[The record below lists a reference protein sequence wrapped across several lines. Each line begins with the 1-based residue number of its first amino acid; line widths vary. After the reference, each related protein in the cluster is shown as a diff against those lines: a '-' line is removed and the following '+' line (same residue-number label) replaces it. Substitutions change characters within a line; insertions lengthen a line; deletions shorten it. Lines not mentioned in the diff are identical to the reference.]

1 MKIKHRIMS
10 LLLCGLILYFSF
22 SEIAFAGNVQEHTC
36 NHEHTDAC
44 YAQVTAC
51 LYEADSADSAH
62 GEDETNTTETDGKE
76 SKQEHICSE
85 ESGCITRILLCP
97 HVHDEYCGYYG
108 APEPVPVL
116 SWEWIDEEEY
126 LVQDENTGEWG
137 LGLPGASEENPVT
150 PEVLAELL
158 PAEITAVFSDET
170 TKTLPI
176 EWDYTPLPKNGAY
189 EGTYTLT
196 AALSEEYTLDADAP
210 EMKVLLD
217 LGGGEII
224 AISQEVLDKHIV
236 TEGIVNPPDAKI
248 NLFDYAVIGDVNNP
262 TTGQDLL
269 TDSMKTHTH
278 YRNPD
283 YVLAGKW
290 SSPGKDTTG
299 RYVGFPEWNVGIN
312 TNHFILFGDANIMH
326 AGLWNRGSGSGS
338 VYGQLFSGI
347 QGMVNNTLTDGYPT
361 INAGNARKK
370 LDDESSVTRRNP
382 FHPERLANWPK
393 WMWVADAL
401 LSGECQGTNIYYA
414 DINLELAKVQNLSEK
429 IIENWESQNHKKFG
443 TGEGEATESLEYLF
457 KPGVED
463 GDYKKSY
470 ENVTGLFQMDD
481 DGYYYYSMRK
491 NFAELSTDA
500 DGNNK
505 FILYN
510 SPAVKTTGGGMGNFL
525 PFNKGT
531 EVFEGENG
539 KGELVNK
546 QVLQPNGNPYTSD
559 MPGLNHYFGLS
570 MDLDFRQPVNG
581 KINSDSGKA
590 NDMIFEFSGDDDV
603 WVFVDDTLVLD
614 LGGTHSEI
622 YGTINFATGE
632 VNIGRAYDKNFAYA
646 PVSTAKADGRNDIS
660 TTLLELFK
668 KAGTEKN
675 VQWNGNTFA
684 SNTDHTLRF
693 FYLERGNYDS
703 TMTLRFNLTSKLFQ
717 QIKKVDQ
724 DGKPLK
730 DVEFELYAAQ
740 PVEGT
745 ENEYEKSGIALTKL
759 KTDSNGLAH
768 FVEDG
773 TVTTENPDGD
783 PFNFADRYTNG
794 TQYYILHESKTPDG
808 YRELP
813 KDIVLKFEP
822 ETAMLVV
829 DNPWVTGAYASFTST
844 VTGNRNVTYGKLNE
858 ETCDIE
864 SDGDNLNTNEI
875 NHGLVVAVPML
886 HEESTGIWK
895 ALYGSNVAGFSA
907 VSPET
912 RTEDEWRKAVLTAL
926 LYQCSDTDVNTPT
939 WYLQWVVENNRFEG
953 TLSDLPGRAD
963 RYQLNNA
970 SGDIKMVYAIISPA
984 TLSALGISTTAGTGA
999 VKYQQLGDYV
1009 NKLMT
1014 EGKLTRDQAVA
1025 AAANIIL
1032 KGNNSFRFLNTDQ
1045 FSRNFRSLIY
1055 IPNEQRELRV
1065 WKVGDD
1071 GQGVNG
1077 AKFSLYTD
1085 PGCTGTA
1092 VASGVTGHVG
1102 EGDSGRDG
1110 VLIFTPSPERENDVV
1125 APGYA
1130 EMHWTSS
1137 QHTTYYL
1144 KETVAPDGYK
1154 INDTVIPVHV
1164 AIYSIY
1170 ADAGTSDNGVT
1181 VMAGVGKLAQT
1192 MKKYAADNEVNITL
1206 RDITATAQIK
1216 STGRFDSEEWAPVKL
1231 EGTQEDR
1238 SMNLHYGLNA
1248 LVNYGLHD
1256 EDGGKT
1262 LYPYFVTD
1270 TGFITARVTQN
1281 YKALDG
1287 SDPKY
1292 GGENASHSANKTDLK
1307 DTDIT
1312 SLFSLLNVVVVTD
1325 KKDSESEPKT
1335 GGLVISKTII
1345 GEIESEN
1352 EYYRNFSFKLELTD
1366 ADGNPFDSEHKFYFY
1381 GTDKSGYISSG
1392 GDILLHHDESM
1403 TILGLPEGTRYKV
1416 TEMLKAEDGYTSI
1429 GGTVREGI
1437 IYAAEENRPLAAA
1450 EFVNARGQ
1458 NVPFAF
1464 RKVDALDLDKPLSGA
1479 RFAMYWWSGGAGA
1492 ADTELIPL
1500 TGAPVNI
1507 GWTPVG
1513 TAVSDANG
1521 LVNFGS
1527 LAEGTYR
1534 LIETAAPGGYI
1545 LPQAQWQI
1553 SVVVE
1558 NGLMVIQDVRTIG
1571 AVDGKKPPAFAKEET
1586 TVNGVTTLYKLPNM
1600 SDVTLPFTGGRQTYH
1615 YMLFGAGLFCT
1626 AAGFAVWYSAR
1637 GDRKKSRVKK
1647 C

>member
-62 GEDETNTTETDGKE
+62 GEDETDTTETDGKE

-217 LGGGEII
+217 LGGGETMV
-224 AISQEVLDKHIV
+224 ISQEVLDKHIV

-248 NLFDYAVIGDVNNP
+248 NLFDYGVTSIAPASNED
-262 TTGQDLL
+262 DLL
-269 TDSMKTHTH
+269 PRSGVYH
-278 YRNPD
+278 YREMGGRPQNYFAEP
-283 YVLAGKW
+283 
-290 SSPGKDTTG
+290 SS
-299 RYVGFPEWNVGIN
+299 WNQGIN
-312 TNHFILFGDANIMH
+312 KDRLLLFGNGLIVH
-326 AGLWNRGSGSGS
+326 GGLWNKGAGSSNP
-338 VYGQLFSGI
+338 YGQRWAGMEGI
-347 QGMVNNTLTDGYPT
+347 VKNKLENGYPS
-361 INAGNARKK
+361 INMANAEKK
-370 LDDESSVTRRNP
+370 LVGNQEERDWELIRDWKLAGDHDDLTGNS
-382 FHPERLANWPK
+382 
-393 WMWVADAL
+393 
-401 LSGECQGTNIYYA
+401 YA
-414 DINLELAKVQNLSEK
+414 AYNGNNVQNLSK
-429 IIENWESQNHKKFG
+429 TIINLWENSGNG
-443 TGEGEATESLEYLF
+443 LSLDYLF
-457 KPGVED
+457 DPTITHD
-463 GDYKKSY
+463 FKSIY
-470 ENVTGLFQMDD
+470 TDVTGLFQMDD
-481 DGYYYYSMRK
+481 NGYYYYDMRK
-491 NFAELSTDA
+491 NFAELSMGE
-500 DGNNK
+500 DGNK
-505 FILYN
+505 FILYDAPATLPSDN
-510 SPAVKTTGGGMGNFL
+510 SGIPGNFF
-525 PFNKGT
+525 PFNKGK
-531 EVFEGENG
+531 EVFTTENNG
-539 KGELVNK
+539 KLQSNVQCGEK
-546 QVLQPNGNPYTSD
+546 GID
-559 MPGLNHYFGLS
+559 HYFGLT

-581 KINSDSGKA
+581 KINSGSNK
-590 NDMIFEFSGDDDV
+590 NDEMVFQFSGDDDV
-603 WVFVDDTLVLD
+603 WVYIDDVLVLD
-614 LGGTHSEI
+614 LGGVHSEI
-622 YGTINFATGE
+622 YGTINFATGDIY
-632 VNIGRAYDKNFAYA
+632 IGRAFGGGKLGIPDDPANSDQRVTY
-646 PVSTAKADGRNDIS
+646 
-660 TTLLELFK
+660 TTLKEQFTA
-668 KAGTEKN
+668 AGIDTN
-675 VQWNGNTFA
+675 TSQWNGNTFA

-999 VKYQQLGDYV
+999 VKYHQLGDYV

-1032 KGNNSFRFLNTDQ
+1032 KGNNGFRFLNTDQ

-1102 EGDSGRDG
+1102 KGDSGRDG

-1130 EMHWTSS
+1130 EMRWAAS

-1144 KETVAPDGYK
+1144 KETDAPDGYK

-1500 TGAPVNI
+1500 TGAHVNS